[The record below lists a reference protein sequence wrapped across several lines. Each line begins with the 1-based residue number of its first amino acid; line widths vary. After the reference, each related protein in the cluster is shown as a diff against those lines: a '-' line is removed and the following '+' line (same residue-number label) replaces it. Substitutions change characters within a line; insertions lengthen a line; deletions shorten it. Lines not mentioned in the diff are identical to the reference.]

1 MSDLEVKNRISG
13 KAREYFLRFGFSKV
27 TMNEIATELGMSKK
41 TLYTYF
47 PSKEELLHASV
58 KQMQEETSKQI
69 ENLVADESLE
79 FGEKLS
85 RLLQIVLAHHSKFD
99 GRFLA
104 DLQKNVP
111 DTWKFCDDFQRE
123 RMRNNTA
130 AILREGIEKGLFRKD
145 INEDFLVLLFVGSMR
160 QLMNPETLS
169 QVPFNRAQV
178 FEMMMDVFLSGILTE
193 EGRVRLSSQHML
205 KSEETS
211 EHQMD

>member
-1 MSDLEVKNRISG
+1 MSDLEIRNRISE

-58 KQMQEETSKQI
+58 QQMQEETSRQI
-69 ENLVADESLE
+69 ERLIADKTLE
-79 FGEKLS
+79 FSEKLN
-85 RLLQIVLAHHSKFD
+85 RLLQIVLTHHSKFD

-111 DTWKFCDDFQRE
+111 DTWKFCNDFQRE
-123 RMRNNTA
+123 RMQNNTT
-130 AILREGIEKGLFRKD
+130 AIVREGIEKGLFRKD
-145 INEDFLVLLFVGSMR
+145 LQENFLVLLFIGSM
-160 QLMNPETLS
+160 QQMMQPETLS
-169 QVPFNRAQV
+169 QVPFTRAQV
-178 FEMMMDVFLSGILTE
+178 FELIMDVFLSGILTE
-193 EGRVRLSSQHML
+193 EGKARLLSPSAL
-205 KSEETS
+205 GGVENS

>member
-1 MSDLEVKNRISG
+1 MSDLEVRNRISE

-58 KQMQEETSKQI
+58 QQMQEETSGQI
-69 ENLVADESLE
+69 EKLVADKTIE
-79 FGEKLS
+79 FSEKMN
-85 RLLQIVLAHHSKFD
+85 RLLQIVLTHHSKFD

-111 DTWKFCDDFQRE
+111 DTWKFCNDFQRE
-123 RMRNNTA
+123 RMQNNTT
-130 AILREGIEKGLFRKD
+130 AIVREGIEKGLFRRD
-145 INEDFLVLLFVGSMR
+145 IQESFLVLLIIGSMQQMMR
-160 QLMNPETLS
+160 PETLS
-169 QVPFNRAQV
+169 QVPFTRAQV
-178 FEMMMDVFLSGILTE
+178 FEMMMDVFLSGILTD
-193 EGRVRLSSQHML
+193 EGRAKLVSRNRLVAV
-205 KSEETS
+205 ENS